1 MVTAT
6 YTGWS
11 IGVWRVALRGFALR
25 LLAVFRHALVSK
37 RKPKEL
43 GANAHKDLALG
54 KVLWLNM
61 LFIVV
66 FVLCFCV
73 FELILWLAVPAIFDK
88 YERYSLVID
97 EQASWF
103 LYSLGLSAGV
113 LLVVFGSFVAKSL
126 LLSRHSI
133 DRLAKTLK
141 AIEITPE
148 KYKNHHKYT
157 QLLNVIE
164 EIAIASAMPM
174 PRVFVMREKS
184 KGSMQCAVASDLARA
199 MSDSHYFS
207 HKVRLISFRA
217 KNSLA

>member
-1 MVTAT
+1 M
-6 YTGWS
+6 
-11 IGVWRVALRGFALR
+11 RGFALR

-66 FVLCFCV
+66 F
-73 FELILWLAVPAIFDK
+73 ELILWLAVPAIFDK

-113 LLVVFGSFVAKSL
+113 LLVIFGSFVAKSL
-126 LLSRHSI
+126 LLSRI
-133 DRLAKTLK
+133 
-141 AIEITPE
+141 
-148 KYKNHHKYT
+148 
-157 QLLNVIE
+157 V
-164 EIAIASAMPM
+164 
-174 PRVFVMREKS
+174 
-184 KGSMQCAVASDLARA
+184 
-199 MSDSHYFS
+199 
-207 HKVRLISFRA
+207 LIGLP
-217 KNSLA
+217 KP

>member
-66 FVLCFCV
+66 F
-73 FELILWLAVPAIFDK
+73 ELILWLAVPAIFDK

-113 LLVVFGSFVAKSL
+113 LLVIFGSFVAKSL
-126 LLSRHSI
+126 LLSRI
-133 DRLAKTLK
+133 
-141 AIEITPE
+141 
-148 KYKNHHKYT
+148 
-157 QLLNVIE
+157 V
-164 EIAIASAMPM
+164 
-174 PRVFVMREKS
+174 
-184 KGSMQCAVASDLARA
+184 
-199 MSDSHYFS
+199 
-207 HKVRLISFRA
+207 LIGLP
-217 KNSLA
+217 KP